1 MSKLTWVQV
10 INKHLKILVF
20 VYFFYLKSFLD
31 SKEYE
36 INRNNPTSTEQLDLH
51 MLKLILL
58 AGIYLFYYTSILLFY
73 IMRHLIGSIKSRAR
87 ALKLHIFLS
96 SSYFSPYPFPS
107 NFHSRLKKNFEDK
120 HTM

>member
-10 INKHLKILVF
+10 INKHLKIF

-58 AGIYLFYYTSILLFY
+58 GGIYLFYYTSILLFY
-73 IMRHLIGSIKSRAR
+73 IMRHLIGSRHSVNGQQNVVGNKLHVSPPRKSRV
-87 ALKLHIFLS
+87 
-96 SSYFSPYPFPS
+96 
-107 NFHSRLKKNFEDK
+107 FHPKGMKKPI
-120 HTM
+120 

>member
-36 INRNNPTSTEQLDLH
+36 INRNNPTSTEQLDLY

-107 NFHSRLKKNFEDK
+107 NFHSRLKKNFEDE

>member
-10 INKHLKILVF
+10 INKHWKILV
-20 VYFFYLKSFLD
+20 YFFFISNLFLD

-58 AGIYLFYYTSILLFY
+58 GGIYLFYYTSILLFY